1 MSLKPDK
8 HGNITGYVKKEHH
21 EKVSNNQLNHNEG
34 TDYCNSIRILL
45 IPTLLSTKGIR
56 PYPPH

>member
-21 EKVSNNQLNHNEG
+21 EKVSNNLNK
-34 TDYCNSIRILL
+34 RV
-45 IPTLLSTKGIR
+45 
-56 PYPPH
+56 